1 MQVLLPRGL
10 AVDKLMGKMALD
22 KKNVGGA
29 IRCTIITG
37 IGSSINEPLPV
48 SRPLIESVLCDSL
61 AASETSP
68 EWVPLQG
75 LAATASVIPAVSAVS
90 AEVAAEAAEGTT
102 I

>member
-1 MQVLLPRGL
+1 MLLPRGL

-75 LAATASVIPAVSAVS
+75 LAKASVIPAVTAVRAPRYS
-90 AEVAAEAAEGTT
+90 QEMQLRDVT
-102 I
+102 